1 MEKDEILQFAKE
13 TLELQKQSKY
23 VLAKISDL
31 HPFDGNPSMETEAG
45 IDMLRESIL
54 GQGLVE
60 DVILYRREGK
70 LMIVAGHKRVRI
82 TKELGM
88 KHVPAKIYPF
98 RSYKH
103 AVLYCI
109 ASNRIT
115 QLAQTDM
122 KKIKECLDYCDDGL
136 ISLALSGFSKRVQE
150 SMIDYENYPEEAF
163 TFVDQG
169 DRRVVTIR
177 CESDEE
183 LSEVKEVLG
192 IGDKK
197 VSTIKGSELL
207 EILDP
212 EYCPEVEKSDKKKKK

>member
-1 MEKDEILQFAKE
+1 MEKEEILQFAKDC
-13 TLELQKQSKY
+13 LELQKKSQY

-31 HPFDGNPSMETEAG
+31 HPFDGNPSTETEAG

-54 GQGLVE
+54 GQGFVE
-60 DVILYRREGK
+60 DVILYRRDKK

-82 TKELGM
+82 QKELGLM
-88 KHVPAKIYPF
+88 HVPAKIYPF

-122 KKIKECLDYCDDGL
+122 KKIKECLDYCDDGS

-150 SMIDYENYPEEAF
+150 SMIDFENYPEDAF
-163 TFVDQG
+163 TFVDKG
-169 DRRVVTIR
+169 DRRVITIR
-177 CESDEE
+177 CESDEQLAE
-183 LSEVKEVLG
+183 LKSALG
-192 IGDKK
+192 IGNKK
-197 VSTIKGSELL
+197 VNSLKGSELL
-207 EILDP
+207 EILEELKP
-212 EYCPEVEKSDKKKKK
+212 GGGL